1 MNRKV
6 MDDTEHTKKNDKN
19 HLEMVK
25 QREHWYG
32 STEYGKAR
40 VAYATAH

>member
-1 MNRKV
+1 M
-6 MDDTEHTKKNDKN
+6 MDDTEHTQKKTKNDKN